1 MCGISGIYRRTPLAS
16 TPDRDELARIHAALA
31 PRGPDGEGFWSSP
44 DGRLLL
50 AHRRLSILDLS
61 SAGAQPMSSADG
73 RYTIV
78 FNGEIY
84 NFRELAAE
92 LAGGGVGLRSRSD
105 TEVVLE
111 LWRREG
117 PRALARLRGMF
128 ALAIWDQLSGELVLA
143 RDPYGIKPLFYSLDG
158 GQLRFASQARALE
171 AGGGISLEVDPAAV
185 AGLLS
190 WGAVPEPLSL
200 RKSIRALPAGHWAK
214 VTSDGSFVLETVPRI
229 ALDRAPAHA
238 SAGSARSDAAHASAA
253 LSASVRAHLVS
264 DVPVGIFLSAGLDS
278 ALVAALAA
286 RQPGAPLTA
295 LTLTW
300 AEARGTAADEEPL
313 ARATAAALGLR
324 HVVREVEGSEFR
336 TLMPQILAA
345 MDLPSIDGFNTWL
358 VARIAREE
366 GLKVALSG
374 LGGDELFGS
383 YSSFRDVPRWRAQ
396 ATRLRRLPGL
406 AAAWPGLARRLAP
419 ETPKLASVLAYGA
432 SYAGAYALRRAV
444 FLPHEVDRILERSG
458 LAEPGI
464 RPYDAPFD
472 TWEKLGEAVL
482 GDPSHLLQDPWRTVH
497 HLESSLYLR
506 HQLLRDSD
514 WAGMAHG
521 VEIRVPLVDAWL
533 RAEMES
539 LNFEPARSQGKVA
552 VVRAAAPELPAAL
565 FLRRKSGFQLPI
577 ADWLEPDSAGPRPIG
592 TQSRRLAL
600 LVLERFGVP
609 VPPPKQPIC
618 GEVRDNWGRDE

>member
-1 MCGISGIYRRTPLAS
+1 MCGISGIYRRTPSAPA
-16 TPDRDELARIHAALA
+16 PDRDELARIHAALA
-31 PRGPDGEGFWSSP
+31 PRGPDGEGVWASP

-61 SAGAQPMSSADG
+61 PAGAQPMSSADG
-73 RYTIV
+73 RFTIV

-92 LAGGGVGLRSRSD
+92 LAGQGVPLRSRSD
-105 TEVVLE
+105 TEVLLE

-128 ALAIWDQLSGELVLA
+128 ALAIWDGLTSELVLA
-143 RDPYGIKPLFYSLDG
+143 RDPYGIKPLYYALEG

-171 AGGGISLEVDPAAV
+171 AGGGLSLEVDPAAV

-190 WGAVPEPLSL
+190 WGAVPEPLTL
-200 RKSIRALPAGHWAK
+200 RMSIRALPAGHWAK
-214 VTSDGSFVLETVPRI
+214 ISFDGSFVLETVPRI
-229 ALDRAPAHA
+229 ALDDGPAN
-238 SAGSARSDAAHASAA
+238 AAEA
-253 LSASVRAHLVS
+253 LAASVRAHLIS

-286 RQPGAPLTA
+286 RQPGEPLTA

-300 AEARGTAADEEPL
+300 AEARGTPADEEPL

-324 HVVREVEGSEFR
+324 HVVHEIDGAEVR
-336 TLMPQILAA
+336 RQLPKILQA

-358 VARIAREE
+358 VARLAKEE

-374 LGGDELFGS
+374 LGGDELFGG
-383 YSSFRDVPRWRAQ
+383 YSSFHDVPRWRAQ

-406 AAAWPGLARRLAP
+406 PAVWARLASRLAP
-419 ETPKLASVLAYGA
+419 ETPKLASVLRYGA
-432 SYAGAYALRRAV
+432 SFAGAYALRRAV
-444 FLPHEVDRILERSG
+444 FLPHEVDQILERSG
-458 LAEPGI
+458 LCEPSV
-464 RPYDAPFD
+464 RAYDAPFD

-482 GDPSHLLQDPWRTVH
+482 GDPSHLLRDPWRTVH
-497 HLESSLYLR
+497 SLESSLYLR

-521 VEIRVPLVDAWL
+521 VEIRTPLVDAWL
-533 RAEMES
+533 RAEMGS
-539 LNFEPARSQGKVA
+539 LDFEPARSKGKAA
-552 VVRAAAPELPAAL
+552 VVKEAAPELPDEL
-565 FLRRKSGFQLPI
+565 FSRPKSGFQLPI
-577 ADWLEPDSAGPRPIG
+577 ADWLDHDPSRNSRARRIG
-592 TQSRRLAL
+592 AQSRRLAM
-600 LVLERFGVP
+600 LVLEAFGVP
-609 VPPPKQPIC
+609 LQ
-618 GEVRDNWGRDE
+618 GGA